1 MVALGKQRG
10 NKWPPSP
17 GPPFLYSYGNV
28 DFASWH
34 MTLIGPE
41 ATGISPTLP
50 QAQVWFAKEETC
62 PFLISVS
69 FDPDNVWSS
78 FMT

>member
-17 GPPFLYSYGNV
+17 GPLFLHSYGNM

-34 MTLIGPE
+34 MTLRGPE
-41 ATGISPTLP
+41 AVGISPTLP

-69 FDPDNVWSS
+69 FDPDTVRSS
-78 FMT
+78 FVT